1 MTPENMGK
9 KIIEMSE
16 AIALLDQK
24 VSALCVLIATAAT
37 EEGYPRCA
45 VRAEKIRRIEQLQA
59 MMIKGGLGT
68 FILVIIAE
76 LTRFFLV

>member
-24 VSALCVLIATAAT
+24 VSALCVLITTAAT

-68 FILVIIAE
+68 VILVIIAE